1 METINK
7 AENKTINVINSVSKI
22 LSSMLYGVVDATNA
36 YANSSGTANS
46 SATSR
51 KPLKG
56 GIGKEDIEVTIS
68 EQPESSLAINAVEKG
83 TEYVMKAIATVADSF
98 APIVEEMIFGDLAN
112 KSWAE
117 VAPNINRIMKQK
129 TENLDLIIQNPEFLE
144 ALRELTRAY
153 TTVGIELM
161 DILKPSLEQI
171 IDEGISMLSD
181 AGTKGVSGLINTGF
195 NIGEAAIAEIPV
207 AGGIIELIIA
217 FIRGFNQAMIAAAP
231 VVQFGTES
239 VGTAIK
245 NANEAWS
252 VVEQGK
258 QKIDEASAKLQELQQ
273 MPSQMLK
280 QYEEKGRKLGE
291 STLQNVITNPL
302 QQTTQKMQSKIE
314 NIVPKPSAL
323 ASAALVPK
331 SSTFVPAS
339 VSPKLA
345 LEPKT
350 TFSQTKSIAETQLG
364 GKKNNPKQ
372 LFKRI
377 NKTAKRIASSVKGFN
392 SLKSKTTIKHRKT
405 KKAKRRY

>member
-7 AENKTINVINSVSKI
+7 AENKSINIINSVSKI

-36 YANSSGTANS
+36 YTNASS
-46 SATSR
+46 

-56 GIGKEDIEVTIS
+56 GVGKEDIEVTIS

-181 AGTKGVSGLINTGF
+181 AGTKAVSGLINTGF

-207 AGGIIELIIA
+207 AGGVIELIIA

-280 QYEEKGRKLGE
+280 QFQEKGRKLGE
-291 STLQNVITNPL
+291 TALQNVITNPL
-302 QQTTQKMQSKIE
+302 QQTTQKMQNVATSVSHAL
-314 NIVPKPSAL
+314 VPKPLDL
-323 ASAALVPK
+323 ASAALG
-331 SSTFVPAS
+331 
-339 VSPKLA
+339 
-345 LEPKT
+345 PKT
-350 TFSQTKSIAETQLG
+350 TFSQNKYIAETQLG
-364 GKKNNPKQ
+364 GKKNNPKH

-392 SLKSKTTIKHRKT
+392 SYKTTNKKSKT

>member
-1 METINK
+1 
-7 AENKTINVINSVSKI
+7 
-22 LSSMLYGVVDATNA
+22 
-36 YANSSGTANS
+36 
-46 SATSR
+46 
-51 KPLKG
+51 
-56 GIGKEDIEVTIS
+56 
-68 EQPESSLAINAVEKG
+68 
-83 TEYVMKAIATVADSF
+83 MKAIATVADSF

-112 KSWAE
+112 KSWTE

-231 VVQFGTES
+231 VVQFGTET

-245 NANEAWS
+245 NANDAWS

-280 QYEEKGRKLGE
+280 QFQEKGRKLGE
-291 STLQNVITNPL
+291 TTLQNVITNPL
-302 QQTTQKMQSKIE
+302 QQTRQQMQQAMQNKVE
-314 NIVPKPSAL
+314 NIVPTTLVPKPSAL
-323 ASAALVPK
+323 ASA
-331 SSTFVPAS
+331 S

-345 LEPKT
+345 LGPKT
-350 TFSQTKSIAETQLG
+350 TLSQNKSIAETQLG
-364 GKKNNPKQ
+364 GKKNNIKH

-377 NKTAKRIASSVKGFN
+377 NKTAKRIASSVSGFN
-392 SLKSKTTIKHRKT
+392 KFKQNNKKSKT